1 MKNRFES
8 LKLNVQVQL
17 RKRKRK
23 IFKKWGS
30 TTSIKKWGNGVMGKK
45 KRIGWGWIWR
55 KTSKW
60 QSVDVSAEKIPHGV
74 IRGNTSRIRK
84 EREKKIR
91 NPNHVE
97 TLCYAMRCVANGT
110 IFRGSPFY
118 PVLSHGTKIRAKS
131 GANGGTV

>member
-1 MKNRFES
+1 
-8 LKLNVQVQL
+8 
-17 RKRKRK
+17 
-23 IFKKWGS
+23 
-30 TTSIKKWGNGVMGKK
+30 MGKEK
-45 KRIGWGWIWR
+45 KKGIGIGWGWIWR

-131 GANGGTV
+131 SANGGEGQCDSESKQV